1 MTKTLSEADIN
12 QLADHAAALFK
23 QGFNCSQSV
32 FAACAPSLYGIDK
45 SLALRVAA
53 SFGGGIGRMRGVCG
67 AASGMFLLAGLEN
80 GSDKEGDAEGKKQ
93 NYALVQ
99 DLAARFKEE
108 NGSVFCSELL
118 GLTPKEGEI
127 SMTPRHEAAAAIAGP
142 TPAPRTSE
150 YFQKRPCVEMV
161 RNAVKIYLETICK

>member
-1 MTKTLSEADIN
+1 MIDDKQIETLSSRAVE
-12 QLADHAAALFK
+12 LFK

-32 FAACAPSLYGIDK
+32 FAACAPALYHVDEE
-45 SLALRVAA
+45 LALRMSA

-80 GSDKEGDAEGKKQ
+80 GSAVPGDAEGKKN

-99 DLAARFKEE
+99 DLAQRFKDA
-108 NGSVFCSELL
+108 NGSIFCSELL
-118 GLTPKEGEI
+118 GITPKPGELTL
-127 SMTPRHEAAAAIAGP
+127 TPRHEASLDLTSP
-142 TPAPRTSE
+142 TPAPRSPE

-161 RNAVKIYLETICK
+161 REATKIYLKTIQQ